1 MKIFVEYDGNCWGL
15 AKYLVASVPI
25 YWCGENVKSITIELI
40 KGMYYNIAIETDSD
54 TYNLNYYS
62 FESYDMIVQSI
73 INYIE
78 NFTLRD

>member
-1 MKIFVEYDGNCWGL
+1 MKIFVEYDANCWSL
-15 AKYLVASVPI
+15 ANELVASVPF
-25 YWCGENVKSITIELI
+25 YWCGKNVKSITIELI

-62 FESYDMIVQSI
+62 FESDAMIVESI